1 MSDEMM
7 DCDDFEKTVKVI
19 VLGNGNVG
27 KTSLTTQYAKGRFTS
42 SYKKTIGVD
51 FMERTVNV
59 DGDDVQLMIWDTAGQ
74 EEFDALTS
82 RYYKG
87 AGAAVYVFST
97 TDRASFEA
105 LPSWQQK
112 VFDECGRS
120 LTQVLVQNKIDLIDD
135 AAMTTDEVD
144 AMKDRLRVRLFK
156 TCVQANLNVETIFE
170 HIVRRYLRKG
180 QDHVAP
186 VADIATLT
194 SEVQQ
199 SSKKSI
205 ALQEAKT
212 KETNNAKARHQMKP
226 TTTMKKKSSEKLR
239 MEEAEFDDITT
250 ADRAA
255 SEDNDDETPH
265 APVKAVVSDT
275 NDPPRPLAPSKQR
288 TNGKKT
294 RAGCVVS

>member
-42 SYKKTIGVD
+42 TYKKTIGVD
-51 FMERTVNV
+51 FMERTVNI

-97 TDRASFEA
+97 TDRASFDA

-120 LTQVLVQNKIDLIDD
+120 LTQYKSCR
-135 AAMTTDEVD
+135 DEVD
-144 AMKDRLRVRLFK
+144 AMKERLRVRLFR
-156 TCVQANLNVETIFE
+156 TCVQENLNVDTIFE
-170 HIVRRYLRKG
+170 HIVKRYLRKG
-180 QDHVAP
+180 QDDVAP
-186 VADIATLT
+186 VADITTLT

-212 KETNNAKARHQMKP
+212 KETNSVKARHLTA
-226 TTTMKKKSSEKLR
+226 TTPKKKASEKKLP
-239 MEEAEFDDITT
+239 MEEAEFDSIM
-250 ADRAA
+250 APDRAA
-255 SEDNDDETPH
+255 SEASDDDDNDALPE
-265 APVKAVVSDT
+265 APAKATS
-275 NDPPRPLAPSKQR
+275 NDAPPRPLAPSKQR

-294 RAGCVVS
+294 RANCVVS